1 MFSLSTLTLAEAG
14 KAHRFKFE
22 DLSRLWQR
30 FYEGFEK
37 DHRES
42 MRCTC
47 SRPRR
52 QEQRTRRWCPG
63 FSSLTST
70 CRHDG
75 LEDVNGLPGA

>member
-37 DHRES
+37 DHR
-42 MRCTC
+42 
-47 SRPRR
+47 
-52 QEQRTRRWCPG
+52 G
-63 FSSLTST
+63 V
-70 CRHDG
+70 HDVH
-75 LEDVNGLPGA
+75 L